1 MAPSPAL
8 PPEIDQALLR
18 GYLVLTANQRA
29 ARTLRHAFDLHQR
42 ALGRDY
48 WEPPFILAW
57 DAWMESLWHA
67 LLLDGHASD
76 MLLGSAQEHTLWR
89 AIIAA
94 DPASASPIDSLA
106 QIAAQAWLLLHAYQ
120 GRRRLNAFP
129 GNGDTRTF
137 ARWATEFERRCTRS
151 QYLTQAQLPQ
161 TLRDAVSAGQLNAP
175 LGLLLVGFDLITP
188 AQTAL
193 LDALR
198 TAGTSIDELAHILP
212 HHPASLVSG
221 PDERAELLACAHWL
235 RAQLLDQPNARIA
248 VIVPAIEPARADI
261 DRVFREVLAPELN
274 HISAPTGSGPYE
286 FSLGVPLTRTP
297 MAAVALDILR
307 WVIAP
312 LPIDR
317 VSALLLSP
325 HFATANPGT
334 ASELLARAEFDASDL
349 RRQHRIRPEIAPG
362 DLASDAARSELRS
375 QLPGLLHHLR
385 ALGSAFYR
393 KELSGERAHAEWAAT
408 IHDLLEAAGWAPAA
422 HLDSIEF
429 QTRRKWDDTLDEL
442 ASLDFDGARVSFTD
456 ALTALERIAAET
468 LFAPES
474 RHAPIQIM
482 GPLESAG
489 SSFDALWFLRAGDLD
504 WPATP
509 ALNPLL
515 PWGLQRDLAMPGAN
529 PTRDTALARR
539 TSERIAASAGTVVF
553 SYAEQSADGQQRP
566 SPALAGLTR
575 EPVSA
580 SEFSPAP
587 TSETDPIPLD
597 LVPDDMPI
605 PPPPDRVLQGGAAIL
620 KSQAECGFR
629 AFAEKRLFSSGLES
643 IALGLDPR
651 ERGSLVHAVLESFWA
666 EVQTQAALQ
675 QMNRDQREDQ
685 LNRSIDVAFAKHHS
699 RVETGWSTAYLG
711 IERQR
716 LLNLLHPWLDYE
728 ATMRS
733 PFAVKSREEELKDV
747 QIGPLHLNVRVDR
760 VDLALAEGDEPAG
773 EIILDYK
780 TGLAKPADWL
790 GPRPDEPQLPLYA
803 VLSNQPQL
811 AAIAFANIRAGD
823 ELGLSG
829 FQARDGVLPKAA
841 KLQAESLAAQVEE
854 WREVLARLAEDF
866 HAGQTSVSPKR
877 YPETCKYCQQRL
889 LCRLDPAT
897 LNPVFTDLEEYL
909 DSDPNADPDLF
920 ETSSYEADLG

>member
-1 MAPSPAL
+1 MASSPAL
-8 PPEIDQALLR
+8 PPEIDQALAR

-29 ARTLRHAFDLHQR
+29 ARTLRYAFDLHQR
-42 ALGRDY
+42 ALGCTY

-57 DAWMESLWHA
+57 DSWMESLWHS

-76 MLLGSAQEHTLWR
+76 LLLSSVQEHTLWR

-94 DPASASPIDSLA
+94 EAAASLRPLDSLA
-106 QIAAQAWLLLHAYQ
+106 QTASKAWLLLHAYQ

-175 LGLLLVGFDLITP
+175 LGILLVGFDLITP

-212 HHPASLVSG
+212 HHPASLVSA
-221 PDERAELLACAHWL
+221 PDEHTELAACARWL
-235 RAQLLDQPNARIA
+235 RAQLTDQPNARIA
-248 VIVPAIEPARADI
+248 IIVPAIEPARAEI
-261 DRVFREVLAPELN
+261 DRILRQVLAAELN
-274 HISAPTGSGPYE
+274 HIAAPTGSGPYE
-286 FSLGVPLTRTP
+286 FSLGVPLAQTP
-297 MAAVALDILR
+297 LVAAALDVLR
-307 WVIAP
+307 WVAGP

-325 HFATANPGT
+325 HFAAANPDI
-334 ASELLARAEFDASDL
+334 ASELLARAEFDAFDL
-349 RRQHRIRPEIAPG
+349 RRQHRIRPEISPG
-362 DLASDAARSELRS
+362 DLASLATRSRLCP

-385 ALGSAFYR
+385 ALRPAFYK
-393 KELSGERAHAEWAAT
+393 KEFGGERTHADWAAT

-422 HLDSIEF
+422 QLDSIEF
-429 QTRRKWDDTLDEL
+429 QTCRKWEDALDEL
-442 ASLDFDGARVSFTD
+442 ASLDFGGVRVSFRD
-456 ALTALERIAAET
+456 ALAALERIAADT
-468 LFAPES
+468 LFAPQS

-489 SSFDALWFLRAGDLD
+489 SRFDALWFLRAGDLA
-504 WPATP
+504 WPTTP
-509 ALNPLL
+509 APNPLL
-515 PWGLQRDLAMPGAN
+515 PWGLQRDLAMPGAS
-529 PTRDTALARR
+529 PTRDAALARR
-539 TSERIAASAGTVVF
+539 TTERIAASAPTVVF
-553 SYAEQSADGQQRP
+553 SYAEQSDDGQQRP
-566 SPALAGLTR
+566 SPALAGFTG
-575 EPVSA
+575 EPISA
-580 SEFSPAP
+580 SGFAPAP
-587 TSETDPIPLD
+587 PPEPDPIALD
-597 LVPDDMPI
+597 LVSDDTPI

-629 AFAEKRLFSSGLES
+629 AFAEKRLFSSALES

-733 PFAVKSREEELKDV
+733 PFAVKSREQELKGV
-747 QIGPLHLNVRVDR
+747 PIGPLRLDVRVDR
-760 VDLALAEGDEPAG
+760 IDLALSDGEPAG

-823 ELGLSG
+823 ELGLCG

-854 WREVLARLAEDF
+854 WREVLTRLAEDF

-877 YPETCKYCQQRL
+877 YPGTCKYCQQRL